1 MLIAKKRDCE
11 MGRIDRR
18 ESKRITYIC
27 EVECE
32 TAGANRLTT
41 RINDISKTGIFID
54 SMSSFAVGAV
64 LRLKFRVLDHLIE
77 TLGEVRYSM
86 PQVGMGVRFINL
98 TGEHVALLESLVE
111 GKPLVMPEPEPEPV
125 AAASQDTTANE
136 AVFSGNFAV
145 VSLFDV
151 IQMIENGHLTGALE
165 VKLPGDSG
173 EIYFND
179 GRIVDAK
186 SGSDSSLTALN
197 KFLGTTEG
205 RFQFNKSDKDYEPT
219 IQSTSNMA
227 LLLDLLRAK
236 DEEEAGFTALEQF

>member
-1 MLIAKKRDCE
+1 

-41 RINDISKTGIFID
+41 RINDISKTGVFID

-64 LRLKFRVLDHLIE
+64 VKLKFRVLNHLIE

-98 TGEHVALLESLVE
+98 TGEHVALLESLID
-111 GKPLVMPEPEPEPV
+111 GKPLVMPQPV
-125 AAASQDTTANE
+125 AVAEPQATTANE

-151 IQMIENGHLTGALE
+151 IQMIENGHLTGALD
-165 VKLPGDSG
+165 VKLPGESG

-186 SGSDSSLTALN
+186 SGSDSSITALN
-197 KFLGTTEG
+197 KFLGATEG
-205 RFQFNKSDKDYEPT
+205 RFHFNKSDAEYEPT

-236 DEEEAGFTALEQF
+236 DEEEAGLTALEQF

>member
-1 MLIAKKRDCE
+1 

-32 TAGANRLTT
+32 TAGASRLTT
-41 RINDISKTGIFID
+41 RINDISKTGVFID
-54 SMSSFAVGAV
+54 SMSSFAVGSV
-64 LRLKFRVLDHLIE
+64 VKLKFRVMDHLIE

-86 PQVGMGVRFINL
+86 PQVGMGVRFLNL
-98 TGEHVALLESLVE
+98 TGEHVALLESLIE
-111 GKPLVMPEPEPEPV
+111 GKPLVMPEPVAEP
-125 AAASQDTTANE
+125 AAGPQTTTENE

-165 VKLPGDSG
+165 VTIPGAGG

-179 GRIVDAK
+179 GRIVDAR
-186 SGSDSSLTALN
+186 SESDSSITALN

-205 RFQFNKSDKDYEPT
+205 RFQFNKSDRDYEPT

-236 DEEEAGFTALEQF
+236 DEEEAGFTSEFA

>member
-1 MLIAKKRDCE
+1 
-11 MGRIDRR
+11 
-18 ESKRITYIC
+18 
-27 EVECE
+27 VECE

-41 RINDISKTGIFID
+41 RINDISKTGVFID
-54 SMSSFAVGAV
+54 SMSSFAVGSV
-64 LRLKFRVLDHLIE
+64 VKLKFRILDHLIE

-98 TGEHVALLESLVE
+98 TGEHMALLESLIE
-111 GKPLVMPEPEPEPV
+111 GKPLVMPEP
-125 AAASQDTTANE
+125 AAEQQAEAANE

-151 IQMIENGHLTGALE
+151 IQMIENGHLTGALD
-165 VKLPGDSG
+165 VMMPGTCG
-173 EIYFND
+173 EIYFNS
-179 GRIVDAK
+179 GQIVDAK

-205 RFQFNKSDKDYEPT
+205 RFQFNKSNKDYEPT

-236 DEEEAGFTALEQF
+236 DEEEAGLTTSEFA

>member
-1 MLIAKKRDCE
+1 

-32 TAGANRLTT
+32 AAGANRLTT
-41 RINDISKTGIFID
+41 RINDISKTGVFID

-64 LRLKFRVLDHLIE
+64 VKLKFRVLNHVIE
-77 TLGEVRYSM
+77 TLGEVRYSI

-98 TGEHVALLESLVE
+98 TGEHAALLDSLID
-111 GKPLVMPEPEPEPV
+111 GKPLVMPGPVAEPV
-125 AAASQDTTANE
+125 AEPQTTTANE

-151 IQMIENGHLTGALE
+151 IQMIENSHLTGALD
-165 VKLPGDSG
+165 VTLPGASG
-173 EIYFND
+173 EVFFNS
-179 GRIVDAK
+179 GQIVDAK
-186 SGSDSSLTALN
+186 SGEDSSLNALN

-205 RFQFNKSDKDYEPT
+205 KFHFNKSDNDYEPT

-236 DEEEAGFTALEQF
+236 DEEEAGFTALDQF

>member
-1 MLIAKKRDCE
+1 

-32 TAGANRLTT
+32 TAGASRLTT
-41 RINDISKTGIFID
+41 RINDISMTGIFID

-64 LRLKFRVLDHLIE
+64 VKLKFRVLDHLIE

-98 TGEHVALLESLVE
+98 TGEYVALLESLIE
-111 GKPLVMPEPEPEPV
+111 GKPLVMPVPV
-125 AAASQDTTANE
+125 AAPVRESLAEPRAKSANE

-145 VSLFDV
+145 VSLFDI
-151 IQMIENGHLTGALE
+151 IQMIENSHLTGALE
-165 VKLPGDSG
+165 VILSGASG
-173 EIYFND
+173 EIYFNS
-179 GRIVDAK
+179 GQIVDAK
-186 SGSDSSLTALN
+186 SGSDSSIDALN
-197 KFLGTTEG
+197 KFLGATEG
-205 RFQFNKSDKDYEPT
+205 RFQFDKSDTDYEPT

-236 DEEEAGFTALEQF
+236 DEEEAGFTALEHM

>member
-1 MLIAKKRDCE
+1 

-41 RINDISKTGIFID
+41 RINDVSMTGLFID
-54 SMSSFAVGAV
+54 SMSPFSVGTV
-64 LRLKFRVLDHLIE
+64 VKLKFRVLDHLIE

-86 PQVGMGVRFINL
+86 PQVGMGVRFVDL
-98 TGEHVALLESLVE
+98 KPEHLALLESLIE
-111 GKPLVMPEPEPEPV
+111 GKPLILPERVAEPK
-125 AAASQDTTANE
+125 AAPASEAETASN
-136 AVFSGNFAV
+136 VFSGNFAV

-151 IQMIENGHLTGALE
+151 IQMIENSHLTGALE
-165 VKLPGDSG
+165 VTLSEASG
-173 EIYFND
+173 EIYFNS
-179 GRIVDAK
+179 GQIVDAK
-186 SGSDSSLTALN
+186 SGEDSSLDALN
-197 KFLGTTEG
+197 KFLGATEG
-205 RFQFNKSDKDYEPT
+205 RFQFNKSDEHYEPT

-236 DEEEAGFTALEQF
+236 DEEEAGFTASEFV